1 MTLEEWLAA
10 LGSAEPA
17 PGGGAAAAV
26 GAAIAAG
33 LVEMVTNLT
42 AGRPRFAEYEA
53 DTVRIRD
60 RVGVLRAEA
69 LGLADRDAEAFRSL
83 LAAYK
88 LPRDDPRRAGAV
100 REATVAAA
108 EAPLAV
114 AEVAAEVVLLASQLP
129 GRSNPTV
136 LSDVAVAASTAA
148 AALESAAVNVEINL
162 SALAGDDRRTALSD
176 RLAAATAQ
184 VVPARELAARLRAE
198 LAT

>member
-26 GAAIAAG
+26 GAAMAAG

-53 DTVRIRD
+53 DTVRVRD
-60 RVGVLRAEA
+60 RAGVLRAEA
-69 LGLADRDAEAFRSL
+69 LGLADRDARAFRAL
-83 LAAYK
+83 LAAYR
-88 LPRDDPRRAGAV
+88 LPRDDAGRADAI

-108 EAPLAV
+108 GAPLAV
-114 AEVAAEVVLLASQLP
+114 AEVAAEVVLLAGQLP

-162 SALAGDDRRTALSD
+162 SALTGDDRRTSLAD
-176 RLAAATAQ
+176 RLAVATAQ
-184 VVPARELAARLRAE
+184 LVPARELVARLRAE
-198 LAT
+198 LAA